1 MQDQEKGHLQQLQSL
16 MPTYRARPSLL
27 GPLAAAAG
35 FSLGAAAGVLP
46 TLFAH
51 AITGDAQTTSLQPQ
65 PHTWHKEDARSLHL
79 FFGSKSKLSYECCEK
94 GAREVGLVFWV

>member
-1 MQDQEKGHLQQLQSL
+1 MQQLQSL

-46 TLFAH
+46 TRFAH
-51 AITGDAQTTSLQPQ
+51 AITGASQTVSPQ
-65 PHTWHKEDARSLHL
+65 SELLVPHTWRNEDARSWHL
-79 FFGSKSKLSYECCEK
+79 FYGSMSKLSYECC
-94 GAREVGLVFWV
+94 GNCAREGRVGVLGLGC